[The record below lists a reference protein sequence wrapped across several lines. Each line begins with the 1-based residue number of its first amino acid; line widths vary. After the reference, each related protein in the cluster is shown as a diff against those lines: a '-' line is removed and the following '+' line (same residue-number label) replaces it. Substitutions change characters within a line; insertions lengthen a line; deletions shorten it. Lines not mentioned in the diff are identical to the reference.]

1 MLRVS
6 SYFAGVKAALCNS
19 QMNRN
24 RVQMNEGIESEKE
37 SYPETRTSLQNVEVN
52 RGGDLNLKVYRQAL
66 NGGRHGA

>member
-1 MLRVS
+1 
-6 SYFAGVKAALCNS
+6 
-19 QMNRN
+19 MNRN